1 MLQSI
6 ATLAR
11 DEGQSAMARVEVRE
25 IDTVADHDD
34 FPAAYLVFAVAAII
48 MIAVTAICAFIILI
62 R

>member
-6 ATLAR
+6 ATPPH

-25 IDTVADHDD
+25 IHTVADDDD

-48 MIAVTAICAFIILI
+48 MIAVTAVCAFIILI

>member
-6 ATLAR
+6 ATPPR

-25 IDTVADHDD
+25 IHTVADDD
-34 FPAAYLVFAVAAII
+34 DCPVAYLVFAVAAII
-48 MIAVTAICAFIILI
+48 MIAVTAVCAFIILI

>member
-25 IDTVADHDD
+25 IHTVADDD
-34 FPAAYLVFAVAAII
+34 GFPAAYLVFAVAAII
-48 MIAVTAICAFIILI
+48 MIAVTAVCAFIILI

>member
-1 MLQSI
+1 
-6 ATLAR
+6 
-11 DEGQSAMARVEVRE
+11 MARVEVRE

-48 MIAVTAICAFIILI
+48 MIAVTAVCAFIILI

>member
-25 IDTVADHDD
+25 IHRVVDDDD

-48 MIAVTAICAFIILI
+48 MIAVTAVCAFIILI